1 MTDVY
6 YNRRKWMWSLRERG
20 RVVGYADQVCMRD
33 VTLVV
38 SLPGVMRVRRSGQR
52 AVCAFARGTVVD
64 ETWDWDSKGEGLG
77 FDADIHD
84 SFVNFDG
91 RGVAG
96 CQRLLLPAVGP
107 VWAWGLQWL

>member
-33 VTLVV
+33 VSLVV
-38 SLPGVMRVRRSGQR
+38 SLPAVMRVRRSGQR

-64 ETWDWDSKGEGLG
+64 ETWDDDTGQTIG
-77 FDADIHD
+77 FQPRVHD
-84 SFVNFDG
+84 SFVNVDG
-91 RGVAG
+91 RAVAG
-96 CQRLLLPAVGP
+96 CERLLLPVMGP
-107 VWAWGLQWL
+107 VLGWGLRWL